1 LGFKLSPPFQQEFSS
16 HDLRFNGFT
25 DKLARRGIASF
36 GDPLEA
42 VPPMGRQQE
51 REVDCIVAR
60 HGCSFQIFKYV
71 EVQISFVL
79 YEGVTGR

>member
-1 LGFKLSPPFQQEFSS
+1 LGFKLFLPFQQEFSS
-16 HDLRFNGFT
+16 HDLRFKGFT

-79 YEGVTGR
+79 YEGMTGR